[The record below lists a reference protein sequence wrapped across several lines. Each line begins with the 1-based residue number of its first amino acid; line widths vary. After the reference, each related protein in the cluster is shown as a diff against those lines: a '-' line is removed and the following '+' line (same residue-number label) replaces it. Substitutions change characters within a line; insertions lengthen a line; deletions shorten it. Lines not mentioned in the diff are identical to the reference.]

1 MATQRSA
8 PVITREN
15 GNNSAYKHSAYGRL
29 LNTICVGYG
38 YCGSEIDGRLRHVD
52 DFIPAEGPVSADQFA
67 TWVFLAEGLDPLLA
81 DISHR
86 RAIRRAFIE
95 FMDTNVVDATLLK

>member
-1 MATQRSA
+1 M
-8 PVITREN
+8 TRKN
-15 GNNSAYKHSAYGRL
+15 GNNSAYNNFAYVRL
-29 LNTICVGYG
+29 LNKICVGSG
-38 YCGSEIDGRLRHVD
+38 YCGSEVDGRLRHVD

-95 FMDTNVVDATLLK
+95 LMGTDVVDASLLK

>member
-1 MATQRSA
+1 MQSSGSVMPRNNETRSA
-8 PVITREN
+8 YN
-15 GNNSAYKHSAYGRL
+15 YSAYNRL
-29 LNTICVGYG
+29 LNTICVGFG
-38 YCGSEIDGRLRHVD
+38 YCGSEVDGRSRHVD

-86 RAIRRAFIE
+86 RAIQRAFIE
-95 FMDTNVVDATLLK
+95 AMGTDVVDATVLK